1 MPQSRSPNVD
11 SHGEHS
17 RLACRTTVPHPIEIL
32 EMTLYQPRELKT
44 SRLQDAH
51 MTSDWEDFAN
61 DVTSGDPDRVN
72 LAVEEIKSLD
82 VRERIELFDAR
93 FDDLTELY
101 ADSDD
106 GYVRQSIV
114 RVVEHLA
121 PGMAAVVNLY
131 EEGGDA
137 LERVAD
143 QTDDVRNFMLE
154 AITDE
159 DGRVRNS
166 AKRGLRN
173 VFRTYDMLERPEAVE
188 AVMEELEEMAPA
200 YSGTRRD
207 HLLEAKED
215 ARFHLQPRFARLTE
229 GLRTEL
235 TERDDV

>member
-1 MPQSRSPNVD
+1 MLNTLTTHVAD
-11 SHGEHS
+11 
-17 RLACRTTVPHPIEIL
+17 TVPHPIGIL
-32 EMTLYQPRELKT
+32 GKTLHQTRELKG
-44 SRLQDAH
+44 SPLEDAY
-51 MTSDWEDFAN
+51 MKSDWEEFAN
-61 DVTSGDPDRVN
+61 DVTSGDPNRVN
-72 LAVEEIKSLD
+72 PAVEEVKSLG

-93 FDDLTELY
+93 FDDLTDLY
-101 ADSDD
+101 ADGDD

-173 VFRTYDMLERPEAVE
+173 VFRTYDVLERPEAVE
-188 AVMEELEEMAPA
+188 AVMEKLDEMAQE
-200 YSGTRRD
+200 YSGKRRD
-207 HLLEAKED
+207 HVLEARED
-215 ARFHLQPRFARLTE
+215 ARFHLQPRFAQLTE
-229 GLRTEL
+229 GIRNEL
-235 TERDDV
+235 SERDDV